1 MNEKIDIEVRKRK
14 LTVELEGFTPLQVH
28 EFARDVEERMLEL
41 EKKWNVFDTQ
51 KLGILVALE
60 LAAEVGR
67 LKEAQDNDAR
77 VVERKLEEMTL
88 ALQSALAVSNK

>member
-28 EFARDVEERMLEL
+28 QFAQDIEERMLEL